1 MMKKS
6 TIAAA
11 AAAIALSGGAGAHE
25 FVCEK
30 TVEGEVVH
38 VVNRY
43 PATLHFKVVVTNTHP
58 TDASVALALR
68 DDLLASLGADVR
80 KRAPFTLGVG
90 ESAAFEA
97 EITVKSEAAC
107 RSLSRAQACTRSFED
122 AFQVIFDGGVA
133 QCAARLICMPEDAAG
148 RESGR

>member
-1 MMKKS
+1 MIRKS

-38 VVNRY
+38 VVDGY
-43 PATLHFKVVVTNTHP
+43 PARLHFKVVVTNTHP
-58 TDASVALALR
+58 TDASVALSLR
-68 DDLLASLGADVR
+68 DDLLASLGVDVQR
-80 KRAPFTLGVG
+80 RAPFTLQVG
-90 ESAAFEA
+90 ESAEFEA
-97 EITVKSEAAC
+97 EVTVRSEAAC
-107 RSLSRAQACTRSFED
+107 RRLSRAQACTRSFED

-133 QCAARLICMPEDAAG
+133 QCAARLICMPEEAAQ

>member
-30 TVEGEVVH
+30 TVDGEVIH
-38 VVNRY
+38 VVDRY

-58 TDASVALALR
+58 EDASVALALR
-68 DDLLASLGADVR
+68 DDLLASLGVDVR
-80 KRAPFTLGVG
+80 QRAPFTLAVG
-90 ESAAFEA
+90 ESTEFDAQV
-97 EITVKSEAAC
+97 TVKSEAAC
-107 RSLSRAQACTRSFED
+107 RSLSRAQACMGSFED

-133 QCAARLICMPEDAAG
+133 QCAVRLICMPEDAPG
-148 RESGR
+148 RERGR